1 VVLDDDVFD
10 VVQLMTGKA
19 IVESHL
25 PRFEPDL
32 RFAVVSLHVDMHRLI
47 AVETYEVESVRAFI

>member
-1 VVLDDDVFD
+1 MMDVFD
-10 VVQLMTGKA
+10 VVQLVSGKA

-32 RFAVVSLHVDMHRLI
+32 RFAVVSLHMATGRLI
-47 AVETYEVESVRAFI
+47 AVETYEVESIRAFI